1 MSAARLAA
9 RSRHVCGAA
18 RGALAALLSVCTT
31 RQPYLPSG
39 GIGAG
44 AARCPD
50 PGGRLRDNRRAR
62 GDTRGVI
69 RRSLRYVNELPEAI
83 QKRLALAYS
92 AKELLAYGLRDR
104 LREGYSIKDF
114 RADLM
119 AALVVGVVALPLS
132 MALAIACDVP
142 PQHGLYTAII
152 AGFVCALLGGTRLQ
166 VTGPTAAFVVI
177 LVPIVHKFGLGG
189 LLVAGMM
196 AGVMLVAMGLA
207 RLGKLMQF
215 VPHPV
220 TTGFTMGI
228 AIVIGLLQLKDVL
241 GVQLPRTE
249 GTFSYLGALWD
260 ARGSINPYDVGI
272 AVITVALL
280 LVLPRLFKR
289 VPPPLIAL
297 TAVSLLVVLC
307 EHVWPGFHASTI
319 GNLDKFSFKIGNEI
333 RHGIPPL
340 PPIPVVPWSL
350 GGMSLD
356 FQTIR
361 ELMPSAFAIAM
372 LGAIESLMAAVVADG
387 MSGTRHDPNA
397 ELIALGIGNILCP
410 FFGGIAATGALARTA
425 TNIRAGARSPF
436 AAAMHAIFILA
447 CTIMLAPLVSYL
459 PMAALAGLLIIVARN
474 MSEARHFTRL
484 LRIAARSDVIVM
496 LTCFTLTVVFDMVIA
511 VTVGVVLSALLF
523 MRRMA
528 ETTTV
533 ELDSPREHGLGFD
546 LPAGVRLYEVAGPMF
561 FGAAKSAMEVI
572 ATVGNRNDHTFVLN
586 MQYVPTID
594 ATGLVAL
601 ESVLDRLFRSRIK
614 VIFAGLTPEVA
625 ELLERAGIKREPGRL
640 AYAPDLETALSMA
653 IVHGARLR
661 RASDAPTAAA

>member
-1 MSAARLAA
+1 
-9 RSRHVCGAA
+9 
-18 RGALAALLSVCTT
+18 
-31 RQPYLPSG
+31 
-39 GIGAG
+39 
-44 AARCPD
+44 
-50 PGGRLRDNRRAR
+50 
-62 GDTRGVI
+62 VI

-92 AKELLAYGLRDR
+92 AKDLLGYGLRAR
-104 LREGYSIKDF
+104 LREGYSIADF
-114 RADLM
+114 RADLL

-132 MALAIACDVP
+132 MALAIACGVP

-152 AGFVCALLGGTRLQ
+152 AGFVCSLLGGTRLQ

-196 AGVMLVAMGLA
+196 AGVILVAMGLA
-207 RLGKLMQF
+207 RLGKLMQY

-228 AIVIGLLQLKDVL
+228 AVVIALLQLKDVF
-241 GVQLPRTE
+241 GVKLPRTE
-249 GTFSYLGALWD
+249 GTFEYLGALWQ
-260 ARGSINPYDVGI
+260 ARGQINPYDVGI
-272 AVITVALL
+272 ATLTVALL
-280 LVLPRLFKR
+280 LGLPKVFKR
-289 VPPPLIAL
+289 VPAPLIAL
-297 TAVSLLVVLC
+297 AIISLLVVAC
-307 EHVWPGFHASTI
+307 QHWWPGFHASTI

-340 PPIPVVPWSL
+340 PPLPIVPWNLSGL
-350 GGMSLD
+350 TLD
-356 FQTIR
+356 YHTIR
-361 ELMPSAFAIAM
+361 ELLPSAIAIAL
-372 LGAIESLMAAVVADG
+372 LGAIESLMAAVIADG
-387 MSGTRHDPNA
+387 MSGTRHDPNS
-397 ELIALGIGNILCP
+397 ELIALGIGNIVCP

-447 CTIMLAPLVSYL
+447 CTIVLAPLVAFL
-459 PMAALAGLLIIVARN
+459 PMAGLAALLIVVARN

-511 VTVGVVLSALLF
+511 VTVGVVLAALLF

-528 ETTTV
+528 ASTTV
-533 ELDSPREHGLGFD
+533 ALESPQELGLGIE
-546 LPAGVRLYEVAGPMF
+546 LPPGIRLYEIAGPMF
-561 FGAAKSAMEVI
+561 FGAAKSAMEVL
-572 ATVGNRNDHTFVLN
+572 ATVGKGGDHTFVLN
-586 MQYVPTID
+586 MQHVPTID

-614 VIFAGLTPEVA
+614 VIFAGLTPEVS
-625 ELLERAGIKREPGRL
+625 ELLDRAGIKREPGRL
-640 AYAPDLETALSMA
+640 AYAPDVETAISLA
-653 IVHGARLR
+653 ILHAARLR
-661 RASDAPTAAA
+661 RSTELPAVVA

>member
-1 MSAARLAA
+1 
-9 RSRHVCGAA
+9 
-18 RGALAALLSVCTT
+18 
-31 RQPYLPSG
+31 
-39 GIGAG
+39 
-44 AARCPD
+44 
-50 PGGRLRDNRRAR
+50 
-62 GDTRGVI
+62 VI

-83 QKRLALAYS
+83 QKQLALAYS
-92 AKELLAYGLRDR
+92 AKDLLAYGVRTR

-114 RADLM
+114 RADLL

-132 MALAIACDVP
+132 MALAIACEVP

-152 AGFVCALLGGTRLQ
+152 AGFVCALLGGTRTQ

-177 LVPIVHKFGLGG
+177 LVPIVHRFGLAG

-196 AGVMLVAMGLA
+196 AGVILVAMGLA

-228 AIVIGLLQLKDVL
+228 AVVIGLLQLKDVF
-241 GVQLPRTE
+241 GVTLPRTE
-249 GTFSYLGALWD
+249 GTFEYLGALWG
-260 ARGSINPYDVGI
+260 ARGQINPYDVGV
-272 AVITVALL
+272 AVTTIALL
-280 LVLPRLFKR
+280 LGLPRVLKK
-289 VPPPLIAL
+289 VPAPLVAL
-297 TAVSLLVVLC
+297 AIVSILVIVCAHL
-307 EHVWPGFHASTI
+307 WPGFHATTI
-319 GNLDKFSFKIGNEI
+319 GSKFTFKIGDEI

-340 PPIPVVPWSL
+340 PPIPVLPWTL
-350 GGMSLD
+350 GGMTLD
-356 FQTIR
+356 YHTIR
-361 ELMPSAFAIAM
+361 ELLPSAIAIAL

-387 MSGTRHDPNA
+387 MSGTRHDPNS

-447 CTIMLAPLVSYL
+447 CTIVLAPLVSYL
-459 PMAALAGLLIIVARN
+459 PMAGLAGLLVIVARN

-511 VTVGVVLSALLF
+511 VTVGVVLAALLF

-528 ETTTV
+528 VSTTV
-533 ELDSPREHGLGFD
+533 ALESPQELGLAIE
-546 LPAGVRLYEVAGPMF
+546 LPPGIRLYEVAGPMF
-561 FGAAKSAMEVI
+561 FGAAKSAMEVL
-572 ATVGNRNDHTFVLN
+572 ATVGGGGDHTFVLN
-586 MQYVPTID
+586 MQHVPTID

-625 ELLERAGIKREPGRL
+625 ELLDRAGIKRDPGRL
-640 AYAPDLETALSMA
+640 AYAPDVETAISMA
-653 IVHGARLR
+653 IVHAARLR
-661 RASDAPTAAA
+661 RSAEAPTAAA